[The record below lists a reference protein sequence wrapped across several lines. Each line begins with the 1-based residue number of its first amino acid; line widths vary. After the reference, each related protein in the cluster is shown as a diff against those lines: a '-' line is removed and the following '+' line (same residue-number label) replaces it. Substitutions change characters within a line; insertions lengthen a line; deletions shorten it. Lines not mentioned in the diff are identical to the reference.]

1 MIIFEDMP
9 KEFSRALSQN
19 FCAMKYV
26 SSLPEHKRRRVI
38 RKARKITD
46 PLEMKSYVLE
56 LGNKIF

>member
-1 MIIFEDMP
+1 MIMFEDMP

-26 SSLPEHKRRRVI
+26 SSLTERKRRKVI
-38 RKARKITD
+38 QKARKITN
-46 PLEMKSYVLE
+46 PSEMQSYVIE